1 MRVVRGNIL
10 TIGPAGASQREAI
23 FTALRRAD
31 IHPSLGL
38 KAPPLRAQFDTDV
51 LELHRGEEMRRE
63 PVRYHAL
70 SRNDDGRFVGF
81 FLDFGWDHPN
91 DSIRELDLVFPD
103 EADRNV
109 GAYFDATIIVS
120 QYLFE
125 NALAKR
131 VRWRVRAHGER
142 VPQRH
147 QRHGARLVAK
157 QVERH
162 PVTGEWMNT
171 YIFEFA
177 IADYQRLLQRIGED
191 GSTDDYAKSRSGIW
205 DVLRSR
211 GN

>member
-1 MRVVRGNIL
+1 MRVVRGNVL
-10 TIGPAGASQREAI
+10 TIGPAGAPERDGI
-23 FTALRRAD
+23 FAALQRAD
-31 IHPSLGL
+31 IHPNLGL
-38 KAPPLRAQFDTDV
+38 KAPPSRAQFDTDV

-91 DSIRELDLVFPD
+91 DSIRELDLVFPH

-109 GAYFDATIIVS
+109 GAYFDATIIIS

-131 VRWRVRAHGER
+131 VRWRVRSHGDR

-147 QRHGARLVAK
+147 ERHGARLVAK

-162 PVTGEWMNT
+162 PVSGEWMNT

-177 IADYQRLLQRIGED
+177 IADYQRLLARMGEN
-191 GSTDDYAKSRSGIW
+191 GAADDYAKSRSSIW
-205 DVLRSR
+205 DVLRNRS
-211 GN
+211 G